1 MNDRQMSLFGEPD
14 PPKPEPPKKEPTPT
28 PVPGDRDICENFH
41 GQNDRSVDAWRS
53 LRPTVL
59 TKLRRRVLDAIKAA
73 GTNGA
78 TVDELEMTLRMSH
91 QSASARVSELKAAGH
106 VKVSGAKRLTRYGK
120 EADVIVT
127 ASPGDA
133 KSKGRRRNVPP
144 RPRRHIA
151 TLDKN
156 RRRVYEAVR
165 ARGNKGATV
174 DELEV
179 ALSMSHQT
187 ASATVTALKADGF
200 LKSVVWQRQ
209 TRSGRWANVNIIKG
223 QERTNDDTN
232 SL

>member
-1 MNDRQMSLFGEPD
+1 MKDRQMSLFGDEAPPPVEP
-14 PPKPEPPKKEPTPT
+14 PAAPKPIDL
-28 PVPGDRDICENFH
+28 DRDICENFH
-41 GQNDRSVDAWRS
+41 GQADRSVDAWRS
-53 LRPTVL
+53 LRPIVL

-91 QSASARVSELKAAGH
+91 QSTSARVSELKRAGH
-106 VKVSGAKRLTRYGK
+106 VKVSGAKRFTRYGK

-133 KSKGRRRNVPP
+133 RSKGRRRNVPP
-144 RPRRHIA
+144 RPRRHVA

-156 RRRVYEAVR
+156 RRRVYEAVK

-200 LKSVVWQRQ
+200 LKAVIWQRQ
-209 TRSGRWANVNIIKG
+209 TRSGRWANVNIIDTSKG
-223 QERTNDDTN
+223 TNTHDDSN
-232 SL
+232 AI